1 MTYEAHK
8 EYLAK
13 MYEEYQRQEEEN
25 IKKGKK
31 GSVSTI
37 SGLSAQPAATVNGT
51 MEIRELDDTSQTQ
64 TPESE
69 ADYSES
75 GDSSRNLLAECKGP
89 EGSAGGEASAAAVVV
104 GAGAG
109 PAGVRVEVHDLLV
122 DIKAEKVE
130 ATEVK
135 LDDLDLSPEVLGVG
149 GGLSGSGNGGVG
161 RMENGPLVEV
171 DFLLDSTYCASMH
184 KLNGSLAPK
193 EHELGGIHSTNNS
206 SSSAN
211 SNSLEDGANLGPL
224 ITLADEKDM
233 PSVPSNNGFLFPKG
247 DEKLLPSLASPTPT
261 STTEPLVLPPIAG
274 ADQQQTT
281 PSVLQASS
289 ASDDLSLLAHMTT
302 CGSDLGQTAAV
313 PTATTPGGAAGGLP
327 ENGQFKLQNS
337 LVDISTLAE
346 AEAQAS
352 ARALGCSEGAEGT
365 SAACLEGDTAAKAA
379 GDATSTTSDTERSD
393 DGKEMKKIQTTATT
407 QVRHHCPPFHLV
419 SLGAQIPHLKTKRM
433 SVL

>member
-1 MTYEAHK
+1 
-8 EYLAK
+8 

-37 SGLSAQPAATVNGT
+37 SGLSAQPAATVVNGT

-75 GDSSRNLLAECKGP
+75 AESRNLLAEGKGP
-89 EGSAGGEASAAAVVV
+89 EVPAGGEAAAVVGV
-104 GAGAG
+104 GVVVAGAG
-109 PAGVRVEVHDLLV
+109 PPGVRVEVHDLLV

-135 LDDLDLSPEVLGVG
+135 LDDLDLSPEVLGVSGGMG
-149 GGLSGSGNGGVG
+149 GGSVVGVSGL
-161 RMENGPLVEV
+161 ENGPLVEV
-171 DFLLDSTYCASMH
+171 DSLLDSTYCASIH

-193 EHELGGIHSTNNS
+193 EHELHAGSNS
-206 SSSAN
+206 SSSN
-211 SNSLEDGANLGPL
+211 NIDDDGANLGPL

-247 DEKLLPSLASPTPT
+247 DEKLLPSLASPGPT
-261 STTEPLVLPPIAG
+261 AEPLVMPVGIEQPP
-274 ADQQQTT
+274 T
-281 PSVLQASS
+281 VLQASS

-302 CGSDLGQTAAV
+302 CGSDLGQ
-313 PTATTPGGAAGGLP
+313 ATTPGGVVAAGGLP
-327 ENGQFKLQNS
+327 EDGQFKLQS
-337 LVDISTLAE
+337 ALVDISTLAE

-352 ARALGCSEGAEGT
+352 ARALECGEGAEG
-365 SAACLEGDTAAKAA
+365 SPAGLEGDAVAAKAA

-393 DGKEMKKIQTTATT
+393 DGKDKEMKKIQTTATT
-407 QVRHHCPPFHLV
+407 QVRHHRRPLNLV
-419 SLGAQIPHLKTKRM
+419 LPKTQRPQECC
-433 SVL
+433 V